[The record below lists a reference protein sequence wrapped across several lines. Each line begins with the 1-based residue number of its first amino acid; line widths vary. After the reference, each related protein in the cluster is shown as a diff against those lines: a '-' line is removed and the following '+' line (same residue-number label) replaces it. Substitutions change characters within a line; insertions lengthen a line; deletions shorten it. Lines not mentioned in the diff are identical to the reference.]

1 MIRIALIGAGAAV
14 QQLHLPAIAR
24 SGVAQST
31 WIVDTNIAQ
40 AERVAQ
46 RFRIPHVAGEFNEV
60 RGDVDAAIIATPHY
74 LHSKMTEH
82 FLSAG
87 VHVLCEKPLCLTA
100 ADAERLTQLANEHR
114 RVLAVGVFRRFYTV
128 STFVREA
135 IRCEWLGSVQ
145 QVDVEEG
152 SVYGW
157 DLQSTFMMDKKKSGG
172 GVLMDTGSHAV
183 DRVIWWFDCPET
195 GLDKYLDN
203 GISGVE
209 SDCEFFFHM
218 VWHGRRIP
226 VRIELSRTRN
236 LRNTYRVVMSNG
248 TLEIPVNIA
257 DHFWLHDERRKVDD
271 RLRYLK
277 IDLVEQ
283 TSLGAITYESA
294 FDYQIDEFCTAIETG
309 KKPLNNAASVLPT
322 VRLIEQAYKQKMPL
336 EEPWMTFQY
345 KTRLLGES
353 ELS

>member
-14 QQLHLPAIAR
+14 QQLHLPAIVR
-24 SGVAQST
+24 SGVAQPT
-31 WIVDTNIAQ
+31 WIVDTNVAQ

-46 RFRIPHVAGEFNEV
+46 RFQIPHVAGEFSEV
-60 RGDVDAAIIATPHY
+60 RDDVDAAIIATPHY

-87 VHVLCEKPLCLTA
+87 VHVLCEKPLCLTS
-100 ADAERLTQLANEHR
+100 ADAERLTQLANELR

-135 IRCEWLGSVQ
+135 IRSEWLGSVQ

-172 GVLMDTGSHAV
+172 GVLVDTGSHAV

-195 GLDKYLDN
+195 RLDKYLDN
-203 GISGVE
+203 GTSGVE
-209 SDCEFFFHM
+209 SDCELFFHM

-226 VRIELSRTRN
+226 VRMELSRTRN
-236 LRNTYRVVMSNG
+236 LRNTYRVIMSNG
-248 TLEIPVNIA
+248 TLEIPINMA
-257 DHFWLHDERRKVDD
+257 DHFWLHDERRTVDD
-271 RLRYLK
+271 RMRYLK
-277 IDLVEQ
+277 VDLVEQ
-283 TSLGAITYESA
+283 ICLGAISYESA
-294 FDYQIDEFCTAIETG
+294 FDCQIKEFCKAIETG
-309 KKPLNNAASVLPT
+309 KKPLNNAISVLPT
-322 VRLIEQAYKQKMPL
+322 VRLIEQAYKQTMPL
-336 EEPWMTFQY
+336 EEPWVAFQS
-345 KTRLLGES
+345 KTCLLGET